1 MRKKVCL
8 SAALGAVIIAV
19 LFAASC
25 SKQVTKTQM
34 EPVAVPEPTPEQ
46 EVKRATPEMSEKKD
60 ELAGLFEE
68 DRLREEAA
76 AHEAAKK
83 AFVNEKI
90 HFAFESSVLSDRARR
105 ILKRKADYLRT
116 NPDLLI
122 TIEGH
127 CDDRGTHAYNNA
139 LGERRADS
147 VKIFLIDLGIN
158 TTQLSTVSYGE
169 ERPIAM
175 RHNETS
181 WAKNRR
187 AEFVIN

>member
-8 SAALGAVIIAV
+8 AASLGVVIIVV

-68 DRLREEAA
+68 DRLREEAI
-76 AHEAAKK
+76 KK
-83 AFVNEKI
+83 EFVNENI
-90 HFAFESSVLSDRARR
+90 HFAFERSVLSDRARR
-105 ILKRKADYLRT
+105 ILKRKADYLST
-116 NPDLLI
+116 NPDLMI

-127 CDDRGTHAYNNA
+127 CDDRGTDAYNNA

-147 VKIFLIDLGIN
+147 VKIFLVDLGIN
-158 TTQLSTVSYGE
+158 TNRLSTVSYGE
-169 ERPIAM
+169 KRPVAM
-175 RHNETS
+175 GHNETS

-187 AEFVIN
+187 AQFVIN